1 VDWDTEAIMQT
12 IMEQDFASQ
21 TVVSVMHRLRYIERF
36 DRVALLKHGRLVE
49 FDSPQALL
57 ARPSEFRSFYHAKQK
72 E

>member
-1 VDWDTEAIMQT
+1 MQT
-12 IMEQDFASQ
+12 IMERDFASQ
-21 TVVSVMHRLRYIERF
+21 TVVSVMHRLRYIELF

-49 FDSPQALL
+49 FGSPQELL

>member
-1 VDWDTEAIMQT
+1 MQT
-12 IMEQDFASQ
+12 IMERDFASQ